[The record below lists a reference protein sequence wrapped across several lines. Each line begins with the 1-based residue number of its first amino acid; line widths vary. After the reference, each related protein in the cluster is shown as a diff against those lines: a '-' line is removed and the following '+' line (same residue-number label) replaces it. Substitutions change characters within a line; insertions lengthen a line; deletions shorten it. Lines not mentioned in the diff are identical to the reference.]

1 MKKIGS
7 ALVFSLLLP
16 IQVMAADLT
25 VSAAASLTN
34 AFKEMAPVFE
44 KQNPGTKVLLN
55 FAASGSLL
63 QQIIKGAPVDVFAS
77 ADQET
82 MSQAEQAGCVKNGDQ
97 KIFASNQLV
106 VIVPKGSKQN
116 PTGLSDLTKS
126 QYQKIAIG
134 LPASVPVGRYTKLAL
149 EKKNLWG
156 VLESKMISA
165 QSVRQ
170 ALDYVARSEV
180 DAGFVYSTDA
190 VILPNEVTQA
200 FVVPVDLPI
209 LYPIAPINGSPNNI
223 LANKFVAFVVSPQ
236 GREILSSHGFGKP

>member
-1 MKKIGS
+1 MLASTASFINCTGGVNGDNPTEITRS
-7 ALVFSLLLP
+7 DV
-16 IQVMAADLT
+16 DT
-25 VSAAASLTN
+25 VVRA
-34 AFKEMAPVFE
+34 
-44 KQNPGTKVLLN
+44 LLN
-55 FAASGSLL
+55 NNAYTIMDNIEGEDKFGTASGSLL